1 MIDIHSHILPGV
13 DDGPD
18 LMSESIEMARLA
30 VSRGTTEIVA
40 TPHFADGYPFN
51 RELIYSALSSLRD
64 ELKSNNIELT
74 VHYGLEVQ
82 LNTGLFKALEEID
95 RKDLTVANNSKYM
108 LVELPFYDIP
118 EYIDELIETIVKM
131 DLIPVVV
138 HPLRNARI
146 MENLNTIDH
155 LAARGCLF
163 QINKEAVLNA
173 YPVKTLSVVKTL
185 IASNK
190 IHFIAS
196 DSHSSKKN
204 MRRPTLDMPYKK
216 IESICGSD
224 TAEILFKVNP
234 RRIINGILVEDLP
247 LQTPGLFDR
256 IMHIFKD

>member
-18 LMSESIEMARLA
+18 LMSESIEMARMA
-30 VSRGTTEIVA
+30 ASRGTTEIVA

-51 RELIYSALSSLRD
+51 RELIYSTLSELRN
-64 ELKSNNIELT
+64 ELNSNNIALT

-82 LNTGLFKALEEID
+82 LNTGLFKALDEMDKE
-95 RKDLTVANNSKYM
+95 DLTVANNSKYM

-118 EYIDELIETIVKM
+118 EYIEELIETIVKM
-131 DLIPVVV
+131 DLIPIIV

-146 MENLNTIDH
+146 MENLKIIDRF
-155 LAARGCLF
+155 AALGCLF
-163 QINKEAVLNA
+163 QVNKEAILNA
-173 YPVKTLSVVKTL
+173 YPVKTLAIVKNL

-204 MRRPTLDMPYKK
+204 MRRPTLDMTYKQ
-216 IESICGSD
+216 IESICGRD

-234 RRIINGILVEDLP
+234 GRIISGLLVEDLP